1 MPYRAA
7 RSTLTLGCSGCHM
20 SRTNPSV
27 LPAALGAALLLCVF
41 LLSLTKLTAQPVRER
56 LPVRE
61 LTYVVE
67 PIIQGESCRLGVR
80 MTFRGESSGTTRL
93 LLPLE
98 WAEGVGLYRAI
109 RNLRSLSEDIKIE
122 DTKEPHVKIVHHA
135 PNQRV
140 SLTYE
145 VVSQPPGTKLT
156 REIYHYPVLRSTY
169 FYVMGQALWV
179 YPDMRESTP
188 LKLSLHWKNI
198 PDGWALINSY
208 GISQPKQ
215 IVKTTLESFRKGT
228 FLAGDYRIK
237 RIIINQEPVYAVTR
251 GSFGFSDEE
260 FHDTVKQLL
269 QFTRDLWNSHDFPHY
284 YVTMLPTDDPP
295 GRTGGESR
303 TNSFTFFLPKDST
316 LSKHL
321 RTLAHELFH
330 AWNPQRLGGFE
341 VIGVVEDERLYW
353 FSEGFTDYY
362 ASVLLLRA
370 GLISLE
376 DYVAGYNSL
385 TEEYYASPVR
395 LLPAAEMVQKRQTS
409 YKVERLFYQ
418 RGALLAHYWDN
429 AIRSR
434 TNNKSSL
441 DDVMRSLL
449 KSATARG
456 VSLSHKRIADAL
468 RPYLGEKGA
477 SDIEKYIDRGELV
490 PADNFFGTC
499 AIAEVINY
507 HPWDMG
513 FEADKSFKTR
523 VISGVVPDSNA
534 HRAGLRDGQKWIS
547 GGYVHGDP
555 NRLTKLTVIEGD
567 TQKVVQFYPAATEA
581 IRLRQ
586 YKLKPGLSAEERAQC
601 LSQLGVPS
609 ARQKLHRE
617 GRSRDVAPLPVG
629 TLNVAQL
636 LRFWVPRKSVLKRAV
651 EQVVGPARAKSTNER
666 MKAER

>member
-1 MPYRAA
+1 MTRNNHVA
-7 RSTLTLGCSGCHM
+7 RPLI
-20 SRTNPSV
+20 
-27 LPAALGAALLLCVF
+27 ALGVALLLYVV
-41 LLSLTKLTAQPVRER
+41 LLPGTGIVAQPVRER

-67 PIIQGESCRLGVR
+67 PICKGESCRLVVGL
-80 MTFRGESSGTTRL
+80 TFQGDSSGQSRL

-98 WAEGVGLYRAI
+98 WARGVELYKNI
-109 RNLRSLSEDIKIE
+109 RNIESLSADVKVE
-122 DTKEPHVKIVHHA
+122 DTKEPHIKTVHHR

-145 VVSQPPGTKLT
+145 VVSQPPGTPLT
-156 REIYHYPVLRSTY
+156 RTVYHNPVVRSSY

-179 YPDMRESTP
+179 YPDMPESTQ

-198 PDGWALINSY
+198 PEGWALINSF
-208 GISQPKQ
+208 GAGQPRQK
-215 IVKTTLESFRKGT
+215 VNVTLNDFRRGT

-237 RIIINQEPVYAVTR
+237 RFMVNRQPVYAVTR

-260 FHDTVKQLL
+260 FHDTVKRLM
-269 QFTRDLWNSHDFPHY
+269 QFTRDMWNSHDFRHY
-284 YVTMLPTDDPP
+284 YVVLLPTDESVNIHA
-295 GRTGGESR
+295 GEGR
-303 TNSFTFFLPKDST
+303 TNSFSLYLSKDST
-316 LSKHL
+316 TLSGH
-321 RTLAHELFH
+321 RHTLAHELFH

-341 VIGVVEDERLYW
+341 VIGGVEDERLYW

-385 TEEYYASPVR
+385 TKEYYTSPIR
-395 LLPAAEMVQKRQTS
+395 SLTAAEMVRKRQTS
-409 YKVERLFYQ
+409 YEVDRLFYK

-449 KSATARG
+449 KSAKAKG

-468 RPYLGEKGA
+468 RPYLGEKGG
-477 SDIEKYIDRGELV
+477 SDIEKYIDLGELV
-490 PADNFFGTC
+490 PGENFFGTC

-513 FEADKSFKTR
+513 FAAAASFKTR
-523 VISGVVPDSNA
+523 IISVVAPDSNA
-534 HRAGLRDGQKWIS
+534 YRAGLRDGQKWVS
-547 GGYVHGDP
+547 GGFVYGDP

-567 TQKVVQFYPAATEA
+567 TQKVVQFYPAAREA
-581 IRLRQ
+581 IRLPRYQ
-586 YKLKPGLSAEERAQC
+586 LKPDISAEERARC
-601 LSQLGVPS
+601 LSQLGVP
-609 ARQKLHRE
+609 A
-617 GRSRDVAPLPVG
+617 A
-629 TLNVAQL
+629 
-636 LRFWVPRKSVLKRAV
+636 
-651 EQVVGPARAKSTNER
+651 
-666 MKAER
+666 AERRSQSVQ

>member
-1 MPYRAA
+1 MKKTASFALVLLTVAA
-7 RSTLTLGCSGCHM
+7 TALAHSINPPVQRLGGKKN
-20 SRTNPSV
+20 TNPDAAQLPLTGLAPRPV
-27 LPAALGAALLLCVF
+27 TALPARRG
-41 LLSLTKLTAQPVRER
+41 
-56 LPVRE
+56 
-61 LTYVVE
+61 LTYTVE
-67 PIIQGESCRLGVR
+67 PFTQEDKYRLRVSL
-80 MTFRGESSGTTRL
+80 TFRGDPSGKTRL

-98 WAEGVGLYRAI
+98 WSAGVGLYRGI
-109 RNLRSLSEDIKIE
+109 RDIQPLSEDTRIE
-122 DTKEPHVKIVHHA
+122 DTREPHVKIAHHRA
-135 PNQRV
+135 NQRV

-179 YPDMRESTP
+179 YPDMPESTP
-188 LKLSLHWKNI
+188 LQLSLHWKNI

-208 GISQPKQ
+208 GLSQPKQ

-237 RIIINQEPVYAVTR
+237 RIIINKEPVYAVTR

-295 GRTGGESR
+295 ERTGGEGR
-303 TNSFTFFLPKDST
+303 TNSFTLFMPKDST

-330 AWNPQRLGGFE
+330 AWNPQRLGSFE
-341 VIGVVEDERLYW
+341 VIGGVEDERLYW

-385 TEEYYASPVR
+385 IKEYYTSPIR
-395 LLPAAEMVQKRQTS
+395 LLTAAEMVQKRQTS
-409 YKVERLFYQ
+409 YEVERLFYK

-449 KSATARG
+449 KSAKARG

-468 RPYLGEKGA
+468 RPYLGEKGG

-513 FEADKSFKTR
+513 FEADTSFKTR
-523 VISGVVPDSNA
+523 VISGVAPDSNA
-534 HRAGLRDGQKWIS
+534 HGAGLRDGQKWVS
-547 GGYVHGDP
+547 GGFVYDDP
-555 NRLTKLTVIEGD
+555 NRLTKLTVTEGD

-581 IRLRQ
+581 IRLPQ
-586 YKLKPGLSAEERAQC
+586 YNLKLNLSAEERARC
-601 LSQLGVPS
+601 LSELGVQSVPQRY
-609 ARQKLHRE
+609 AKKPRRH
-617 GRSRDVAPLPVG
+617 
-629 TLNVAQL
+629 NVTP
-636 LRFWVPRKSVLKRAV
+636 F
-651 EQVVGPARAKSTNER
+651 
-666 MKAER
+666 